1 MERISRLTGPI
12 YTLTVSNKTI
22 KKNKKKK
29 QIHYNLLGIINNI
42 AFEKATKL
50 VEMRGDTFFEVMV
63 IK

>member
-22 KKNKKKK
+22 KKNKKK

-50 VEMRGDTFFEVMV
+50 VEMRGD
-63 IK
+63 

>member
-1 MERISRLTGPI
+1 MERISRLTGLI

-22 KKNKKKK
+22 KKTKK

-50 VEMRGDTFFEVMV
+50 VEIRGD
-63 IK
+63 